1 MLLVM
6 MIWTR
11 AGGTGC
17 GSTQHC
23 NYNVSVLTVRL
34 CMRACVRAERMH
46 STTALRLHFLFLVL
60 VPCGTWSWLCQL
72 SNARGTVGWLTLLGV
87 GFFLQ
92 TSSFIP
98 VLQLH
103 LSFFT
108 MRQIHHSSCYMSR
121 WSFAANSNL
130 GKTFCQRSVLSPVNH
145 IHQLRVYVSTAC
157 ARAWHGTPCSYLCVS
172 LKRRVKL
179 LSSDV

>member
-1 MLLVM
+1 M
-6 MIWTR
+6 
-11 AGGTGC
+11 
-17 GSTQHC
+17 H
-23 NYNVSVLTVRL
+23 
-34 CMRACVRAERMH
+34 ACVRAGGMH

-87 GFFLQ
+87 GIFFANFKFY
-92 TSSFIP
+92 TSTAVAFVI
-98 VLQLH
+98 
-103 LSFFT
+103 FT

-121 WSFAANSNL
+121 WSFAAKSNL
-130 GKTFCQRSVLSPVNH
+130 GKTFCQGSVLSPVNH